1 MVKALTCK
9 VTGVDLGSD
18 GWPNEQ
24 EKYEEV
30 PAGIYLAQ
38 SNMIVEGE
46 ISVYA
51 AGEFDGEEEEDDDA
65 VKVNDLVN
73 KFQLMQCEGLSKKDF
88 KAMFMGHVKKVMKEG
103 KMKKKA
109 KESEEGKAA
118 LDAFQKDAKEV
129 LMFYLKVFK
138 DCDIYMNEDQ
148 DAEGAYVVGWWN
160 PESPVTT
167 APMMC
172 YWLNG
177 CDFKKL

>member
-38 SNMIVEGE
+38 SNMIVEGQ

-65 VKVNDLVN
+65 VKVNDIVS
-73 KFQLMQCEGLSKKDF
+73 KFQLMQCEGL
-88 KAMFMGHVKKVMKEG
+88 
-103 KMKKKA
+103 
-109 KESEEGKAA
+109 
-118 LDAFQKDAKEV
+118 
-129 LMFYLKVFK
+129 
-138 DCDIYMNEDQ
+138 
-148 DAEGAYVVGWWN
+148 
-160 PESPVTT
+160 TT
-167 APMMC
+167 ALRPDITRPTIC
-172 YWLNG
+172 YGMQRLTSVGLRW
-177 CDFKKL
+177 